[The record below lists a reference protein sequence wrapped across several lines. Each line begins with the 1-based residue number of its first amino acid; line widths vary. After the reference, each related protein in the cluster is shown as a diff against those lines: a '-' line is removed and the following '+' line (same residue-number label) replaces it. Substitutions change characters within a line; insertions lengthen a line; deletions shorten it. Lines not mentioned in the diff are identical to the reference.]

1 MSFIRLRF
9 TTKFARAKYIFVT
22 DNRYIYV
29 VNYWD
34 LIFCCPPVCGH
45 QVNPVSVGIS
55 YGFSNVSGSWLQSRN
70 QATSKVLS
78 PRRVS
83 PWYDACNGAWW
94 AEMTT
99 CFGRQLAVA
108 SCIWQIRV
116 RRRTYVY
123 IATCDQYLSISR
135 KQYKIWPIW
144 LSKALILY
152 DTDIIDIDIG
162 NVSWPTSTQLNSTNH
177 PKRRVD

>member
-1 MSFIRLRF
+1 MFLV
-9 TTKFARAKYIFVT
+9 ADYRAET
-22 DNRYIYV
+22 RR
-29 VNYWD
+29 
-34 LIFCCPPVCGH
+34 H
-45 QVNPVSVGIS
+45 QKSCHPDVSVHGMKW
-55 YGFSNVSGSWLQSRN
+55 YGFRSGGSSNDFWPPTCASNILF
-70 QATSKVLS
+70 LS
-78 PRRVS
+78 ARS
-83 PWYDACNGAWW
+83 PILSYNYRYSNLTT
-94 AEMTT
+94 EMTT

-152 DTDIIDIDIG
+152 DTDIIDIDIDIG